1 MTIRTVAVLGA
12 NSQIGQDYIENLLI
26 KSQADLYIFSRQPGL
41 LRTQIPLEYKERVK
55 SLGYEDFGFHKYDLI
70 VNFVGA
76 SNPNQ
81 ISAMGHEIFQI
92 TNHYDELVVQYL
104 KKFNNAFYIFIS
116 SGAAYGDIF
125 SAGPAEELTQSIF
138 DFNDLQTSQYY
149 GASKYFAEKRHRELT
164 DLKILDLRIFSYFSK
179 GQDLSSALLLSEI
192 IRSIKS
198 GSSLKTNQDNLY
210 RDYIGADDF
219 YNLIE
224 CSLSTGGIN
233 ASVDGYSLGPIGK
246 IDMLNNLKNEFGLRF
261 SFDGEP
267 INSPSNK
274 KFYYSLK
281 RRQLVD
287 MGYAPKLDSMGLVK
301 IGCRKFLQF

>member
-1 MTIRTVAVLGA
+1 MTIRTVAILGA
-12 NSQIGQDYIENLLI
+12 NSQIGQDYIQNLLI
-26 KSQADLYIFSRQPGL
+26 KSQTDLYMYSRRPDL
-41 LRTQIPLEYKERVK
+41 LSIQTPLEYKGRVR

-81 ISAMGHEIFQI
+81 ISAMGHEIFKI

-116 SGAAYGDIF
+116 SGAAYGDVF

-138 DFNDLQTSQYY
+138 DFNNLKTSQYY

-198 GSSLKTNQDNLY
+198 GSTLKTNQDNLY

-224 CSLSTGGIN
+224 CLLSTGGIN
-233 ASVDGYSLGPIGK
+233 TSVDSYSLGSIGK
-246 IDMLNNLKNEFGLRF
+246 MDMLDNFHAKFGLNF
-261 SFDGEP
+261 SLEKL
-267 INSPSNK
+267 NSNTSSSK
-274 KFYYSLK
+274 KYYFSMKRHTLNSLGFSPK
-281 RRQLVD
+281 FNSLDLILKTSRD
-287 MGYAPKLDSMGLVK
+287 MLIV
-301 IGCRKFLQF
+301 